1 MKIVINNCYGHYSL
15 SAAACAILGVESQ
28 WAFENDRDAEALV
41 EVVEEF
47 GEEANGRYAKLI
59 VIEIPDEATDWE
71 IFEYD
76 GMEEVVYVL
85 NGKLYHVC
93 H

>member
-1 MKIVINNCYGHYSL
+1 MKIVINNCHGHYSL
-15 SAAACAILGVESQ
+15 STVACAILGVESR

-41 EVVEEF
+41 ETVEAL
-47 GEEANGRYAKLI
+47 GEEANGRYAELI
-59 VIEIPDEATDWE
+59 TVEIPDEATDWE

-76 GMEEVVYVL
+76 GLEEVVYVL

-93 H
+93 N